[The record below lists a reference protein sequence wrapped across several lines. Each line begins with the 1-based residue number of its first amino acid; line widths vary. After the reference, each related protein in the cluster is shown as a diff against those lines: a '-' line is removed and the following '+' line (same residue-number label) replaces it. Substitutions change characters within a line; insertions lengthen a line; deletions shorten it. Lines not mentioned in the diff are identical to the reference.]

1 MGRRPD
7 TEARH
12 VADGVFAAA
21 FPPGCEWVAAAVM
34 HRRLALA
41 GVTDWQARAAC
52 ARHGIVKRRAGR
64 RGAWLWLPERE
75 AVLTETVPGAVVRT
89 ARRWHESAEDHAA
102 RHRETVRAHI
112 RRPIPPTDARAGM
125 RLGVAA

>member
-7 TEARH
+7 TDAREL
-12 VADGVFAAA
+12 ADGAFAAA
-21 FPPGCEWVAAAVM
+21 FPPGCEWVAAAEM

-75 AVLTETVPGAVVRT
+75 AVLTDVVNGAVVRT
-89 ARRWHESAEDHAA
+89 VRRWHETAEDHAA
-102 RHRETVRAHI
+102 EHRATVRARI
-112 RRPIPPTDARAGM
+112 RRATPPADASAGM
-125 RLGVAA
+125 SLEVAA